1 MDAGLDQEALA
12 HSCLNKTNEK
22 KNNRNDRGS
31 RARRRTNAMP
41 GTGRRC
47 CNIPSCSPRALH
59 RGPLVADVQAK
70 YADLATAPTETKV
83 VELDAGQVRELDR
96 GGRLPAAGFGD
107 GEVGFF
113 IRRPDLSGERGQTTK
128 RKKPILCCVEQLQNR
143 AGTLLGHMDPFQS
156 ILQNLNFSVSND

>member
-41 GTGRRC
+41 GIGRRY

-59 RGPLVADVQAK
+59 RGPLVADVQAE

-96 GGRLPAAGFGD
+96 GGD
-107 GEVGFF
+107 Y
-113 IRRPDLSGERGQTTK
+113 RRPDLVTVR
-128 RKKPILCCVEQLQNR
+128 
-143 AGTLLGHMDPFQS
+143 
-156 ILQNLNFSVSND
+156 SVSSCDGRISRRSGGRLRRGRSQFCAASNNYKTELAPYWAIWTHFNLFYKI